1 MKKKIELRNI
11 TLLATTS
18 VDVDETQI
26 SMRISAHNIN
36 FGSLKLLSSKPPSKK
51 YPDIEYIS
59 IPHMDFNGYSKFII
73 EDLYKYFNTSHCLIV
88 QADSFVVNSD
98 LWKDVFLDFDYI
110 GAPWS
115 DKIEVDVGSKKLVL
129 ELKETP
135 VGNGGFSLRS
145 RKLVKECS
153 KINYNSL
160 NYPIKSEDI
169 IICHYLYK
177 EMLDN
182 GIRFAPPNLAAQ
194 FSMENV
200 NHLYG
205 QNVNN
210 VFGFHGKHLRDYF
223 IKKYIINSA
232 VGEW

>member
-1 MKKKIELRNI
+1 MKKKIELSKI
-11 TLLATTS
+11 TLLAATS
-18 VDVDETQI
+18 VDVDETQV

-73 EDLYKYFNTSHCLIV
+73 EDLHEYFDTSHCLIV
-88 QADSFVVNSD
+88 QADSFVVNSS
-98 LWKDVFLDFDYI
+98 LWKNDFLDFDYI

-115 DKIEVDVGSKKLVL
+115 NKIEVNIGLKKLVL
-129 ELKETP
+129 ELKNTP

-145 RKLVKECS
+145 HKLAKECS
-153 KINYNSL
+153 KINYDSL

-169 IICHYLYK
+169 IICHYLHK

-182 GIRFAPPNLAAQ
+182 GIKFAPADLAAK
-194 FSMENV
+194 FSIENV

-205 QNVNN
+205 QNVSN

-223 IKKYIINSA
+223 IKKYIVNSA